1 MKMSP
6 RFFFFLSSVL
16 VSWSSFA
23 DSTTLVENFRSLQE
37 KSKDISPELKT
48 VRAFRSQ
55 KKAENYTRFTSH
67 LPNVNLVL
75 KREKDFFED
84 KNAALRA
91 LGIGVLNSSWAI
103 QYEWSLVN
111 FNQIQ
116 DTRKS
121 FAEKD
126 KSDIDV
132 EIKESEYPIQFTT
145 YFLNYL
151 LAKYKTAA
159 VENSLKK
166 AETGK
171 KEAQLGFDLGQKTKI
186 DVLRSDANLVSL
198 TSKKTSYIEEEQN
211 AKNRFVEYSGLEQK
225 DLDFVSNLSEEQILE
240 LINSLSSVAAKKEVP
255 NLRASPKYQS
265 LQMEEKINRLALSD
279 FTRNEYPDLRIQGS
293 YTNAADSWD
302 GTLHNPTRSHTV
314 ALVLTIPLFNGGS
327 FASSH
332 FEKYFAKKQIEYSI
346 GLKKQQLEN
355 DLNTTLIRINALETL
370 VSSLTLNVSQFEELY
385 RLTSKSYQLGKSSL
399 FELLEVQDDL
409 LDSKI
414 NLAQNKIQF
423 YTLSQNYLW
432 QAGL

>member
-111 FNQIQ
+111 LNQIQ
-116 DTRKS
+116 NTRKS

-255 NLRASPKYQS
+255 NLSASPKYQS
-265 LQMEEKINRLALSD
+265 LQMEEKINRMALSD